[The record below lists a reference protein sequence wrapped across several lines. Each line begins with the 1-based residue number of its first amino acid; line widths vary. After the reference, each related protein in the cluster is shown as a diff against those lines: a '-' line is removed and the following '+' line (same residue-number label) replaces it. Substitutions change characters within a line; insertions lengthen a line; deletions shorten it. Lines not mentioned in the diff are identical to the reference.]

1 MSQKKTRQIGVEK
14 TSQLSIDEINFVLL
28 QKREQR
34 SDCAAELARRD
45 ASDKLDRM
53 DISIN
58 APTRIREP
66 FSFSNFVLM
75 HKGDLTLAF
84 SFFIYLVSL
93 AALMFTHFKTASEIA
108 VSMAE
113 AALIGGLC
121 DYIALKMIFERR
133 WYLPNSGVLPR
144 NRVKLIDG
152 IAATIENEWLTP
164 TMIGDRLNKLHLVG
178 RLGTYLQ
185 EMKLNDILGQAGLER
200 IISNAIEY
208 LESPEKRDRLENV
221 LKRLLPKTVTRIYGV
236 MNRFGAQSI
245 GTRVAANLRKRLPE
259 LQNDPELRETIESAI
274 HEFGAQLHD
283 PESYANQF
291 AQKLIDNMV
300 RRTVESSRGQ
310 ITLMVRENLARLSDD
325 QIRIQIES
333 KTRTHLDWIRVNG
346 GLFGAFFGLIFA
358 LSRIL
363 SHNGPAIMAHIHNAM

>member
-1 MSQKKTRQIGVEK
+1 V
-14 TSQLSIDEINFVLL
+14 
-28 QKREQR
+28 
-34 SDCAAELARRD
+34 
-45 ASDKLDRM
+45 
-53 DISIN
+53 
-58 APTRIREP
+58 
-66 FSFSNFVLM
+66 
-75 HKGDLTLAF
+75 
-84 SFFIYLVSL
+84 
-93 AALMFTHFKTASEIA
+93 
-108 VSMAE
+108 
-113 AALIGGLC
+113 
-121 DYIALKMIFERR
+121 
-133 WYLPNSGVLPR
+133 
-144 NRVKLIDG
+144 
-152 IAATIENEWLTP
+152 
-164 TMIGDRLNKLHLVG
+164 
-178 RLGTYLQ
+178 
-185 EMKLNDILGQAGLER
+185 LGQAGLER

-221 LKRLLPKTVTRIYGV
+221 IKRLLPKTVTRVYAV
-236 MNRFGAQSI
+236 MNRLGAQSI

-283 PESYANQF
+283 PDSYANQF

-363 SHNGPAIMAHIHNAM
+363 SHNGPAILAHFHVGM

>member
-1 MSQKKTRQIGVEK
+1 
-14 TSQLSIDEINFVLL
+14 
-28 QKREQR
+28 
-34 SDCAAELARRD
+34 
-45 ASDKLDRM
+45 M
-53 DISIN
+53 DISIKAQ
-58 APTRIREP
+58 APIRREAP
-66 FSFSNFVLM
+66 SYTDFFLN

-84 SFFIYLVSL
+84 SALVYLASL
-93 AALMFTHFKTASEIA
+93 SALMFTHFRTSSEIA

-164 TMIGDRLNKLHLVG
+164 KMIGNKLSQMDLVG
-178 RLGTYLQ
+178 RLGSYL
-185 EMKLNDILGQAGLER
+185 EELKLSDVLGQAGLEQ

-208 LESPEKRDRLENV
+208 LESPEKLDRLEAV
-221 LKRLLPKTVTRIYGV
+221 LKRILPKTVTRIYAV
-236 MNRFGAQSI
+236 MNRLGAQSI
-245 GTRVAANLRKRLPE
+245 GVRIAANLRKRLPE
-259 LQNDPELRETIESAI
+259 LQNDPDLRATLESAI
-274 HEFGAQLHD
+274 HEFGTQLHD
-283 PESYANQF
+283 PDSYANQL
-291 AQKLIDNMV
+291 AQRLIDNMV
-300 RRTVESSRGQ
+300 RRTVEASRGQ
-310 ITLMVRENLARLSDD
+310 ITQMVKENLARLSDD

-346 GLFGAFFGLIFA
+346 GIFGAFFGLLFA

-363 SHNGPAIMAHIHNAM
+363 SHNGPAIAAHFHISM